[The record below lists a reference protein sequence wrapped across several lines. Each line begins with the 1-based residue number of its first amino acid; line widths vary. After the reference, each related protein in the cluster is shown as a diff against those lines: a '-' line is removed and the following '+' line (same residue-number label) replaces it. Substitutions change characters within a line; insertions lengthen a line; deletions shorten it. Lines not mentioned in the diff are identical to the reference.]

1 MIEKDLFSNPDPKD
15 MSHIAMLC
23 FGTTEDIYVKTKGCF
38 VEIRVKGESEVLQ
51 IQDNGSMMLMKKF
64 DPDEFFHPIPNC
76 FQIVKFLIE
85 KGYSLPTNPI
95 L

>member
-1 MIEKDLFSNPDPKD
+1 MSEKDLFSNPDPED

-38 VEIRVKGESEVLQ
+38 VEIRVKGESKILQ
-51 IQDNGSMMLMKKF
+51 IQDNGSMMLMTKY
-64 DPDEFFHPIPNC
+64 DPDNFFQAIPNC

-85 KGYSLPTNPI
+85 KGYSLPTDPI